1 MAKKLFIKTHGCQMN
16 EYDSARM
23 QDLLGDSHGFETTQ
37 NEDEADLILLNT
49 CSIREKAQEK
59 VFHQLGRWKKLKEK
73 NPNLKIGVG
82 GCVASQEGENII
94 KRAPQVDLVFGP
106 QTIHRVPDL
115 YKNITEAKP
124 ASVDIT
130 FPKTEKFDYLPEQN
144 IDGPTAF
151 VSIMEGCN
159 KYCSF
164 CVVPHT
170 RGHEIS
176 RPIDDILKEIKGL
189 SLQGVK
195 EINLLGQN
203 VNSYRDSKLK
213 TKGLGLTNLI
223 RASAQ
228 IEGIQR
234 IQFTTSHPFEFG
246 QDLID
251 IYLEVPELI
260 SYVHLPVQSG
270 SNSILEKMRRRHTR
284 DEYLEIIEKLKTVR
298 EGISISSDFIV
309 GFPGETEDDFLD
321 TLDLVDRVGYDESFS
336 FIYSPR
342 PNTTAKDLEDDVPL
356 EEKKNRLSVL
366 QHKLENSALNISRKM
381 VGETRKCL
389 VTGVSKKNP
398 GEFQARTENN
408 KVVIFS
414 CSDQSMIGKIVDIE
428 IVEAKNKS
436 LRGVAASLN

>member
-1 MAKKLFIKTHGCQMN
+1 MN

-414 CSDQSMIGKIVDIE
+414 CSDQSLIGKIVDIE

-436 LRGVAASLN
+436 LRGVAA

>member
-1 MAKKLFIKTHGCQMN
+1 MN

-189 SLQGVK
+189 SMQGVK

-284 DEYLEIIEKLKTVR
+284 DEYLEIIDKLKTVR

-342 PNTTAKDLEDDVPL
+342 PNTTAKDLDDDVPL

-414 CSDQSMIGKIVDIE
+414 CSDQSLIGKIVDIE

-436 LRGVAASLN
+436 LRGVAA

>member
-1 MAKKLFIKTHGCQMN
+1 MN

-115 YKNITEAKP
+115 YKNITEVKP

-130 FPKTEKFDYLPEQN
+130 FPKTEKFDYLPEQK

-176 RPIDDILKEIKGL
+176 RPIDDILKEIRGL

-284 DEYLEIIEKLKTVR
+284 EEYLEIIEKLKTVR

-309 GFPGETEDDFLD
+309 GFPGETEEDFLD
-321 TLDLVDRVGYDESFS
+321 TLDLVDKVGYDESFS

-436 LRGVAASLN
+436 LRGVAA

>member
-1 MAKKLFIKTHGCQMN
+1 MN

-144 IDGPTAF
+144 IYGPTAF

-251 IYLEVPELI
+251 IYIEVPELI

-284 DEYLEIIEKLKTVR
+284 EEYLEIIDKLKTVR

-414 CSDQSMIGKIVDIE
+414 CSDQSLIGKIVDIE

-436 LRGVAASLN
+436 LRGVAA

>member
-1 MAKKLFIKTHGCQMN
+1 MN

-124 ASVDIT
+124 ASVDIA
-130 FPKTEKFDYLPEQN
+130 FPRTEKFDYFPEQN
-144 IDGPTAF
+144 VDGPTAF

-170 RGHEIS
+170 RGNEIS
-176 RPIDDILKEIKGL
+176 RPIDDILKEIEGL

-223 RASAQ
+223 RASAK

-284 DEYLEIIEKLKTVR
+284 DEYLEIIDKLKNVR

-309 GFPGETEDDFLD
+309 GFPGETENDFLD

-356 EEKKNRLSVL
+356 EEKKIRLSVL

-436 LRGVAASLN
+436 LRGVAA

>member
-1 MAKKLFIKTHGCQMN
+1 MN

-124 ASVDIT
+124 ASVDIA
-130 FPKTEKFDYLPEQN
+130 FPKTEKFDYFPEQN
-144 IDGPTAF
+144 VDGPTAF

-176 RPIDDILKEIKGL
+176 RPIDDILKEIEGL

-223 RASAQ
+223 RASAK

-309 GFPGETEDDFLD
+309 GFPGETENDFLD

-436 LRGVAASLN
+436 LRGVAA

>member
-251 IYLEVPELI
+251 IYIEVPELI

-284 DEYLEIIEKLKTVR
+284 EEYLEIIDKLKTVR

-414 CSDQSMIGKIVDIE
+414 CSDQSLIGKIVDIE

-436 LRGVAASLN
+436 LRGVAA

>member
-1 MAKKLFIKTHGCQMN
+1 MN

-176 RPIDDILKEIKGL
+176 RPIDEILKEIKGL

-436 LRGVAASLN
+436 LRGVAA

>member
-1 MAKKLFIKTHGCQMN
+1 MN

-23 QDLLGDSHGFETTQ
+23 KDLLGDSHGFETTQ

-189 SLQGVK
+189 SMQGVK

-284 DEYLEIIEKLKTVR
+284 EEYLEIIDKLKTVR

-414 CSDQSMIGKIVDIE
+414 CSDQSLIGKIVDIE

-436 LRGVAASLN
+436 LRGVAA

>member
-1 MAKKLFIKTHGCQMN
+1 MN

-82 GCVASQEGENII
+82 GCVASQEGESII

-106 QTIHRVPDL
+106 QTIHRVPAL

-124 ASVDIT
+124 ASVDIA
-130 FPKTEKFDYLPEQN
+130 FPKTEKFDYFPEQN
-144 IDGPTAF
+144 VDGPTAF

-170 RGHEIS
+170 RGNEIS
-176 RPIDDILKEIKGL
+176 RPIDDILKEIEGL

-223 RASAQ
+223 RASAK

-284 DEYLEIIEKLKTVR
+284 DEYLEIIDKLKNVR

-309 GFPGETEDDFLD
+309 GFPGETENDFLD

-436 LRGVAASLN
+436 LRGVAA

>member
-1 MAKKLFIKTHGCQMN
+1 MN

-309 GFPGETEDDFLD
+309 GFPGETENDFLD

-436 LRGVAASLN
+436 LRGVAA

>member
-1 MAKKLFIKTHGCQMN
+1 MN

-176 RPIDDILKEIKGL
+176 RPIDDILKEIKVL

-284 DEYLEIIEKLKTVR
+284 DEYLEIIDKLKTVR

-342 PNTTAKDLEDDVPL
+342 PNTTAKDLDDDVPL

-414 CSDQSMIGKIVDIE
+414 CSDQSLIGKIVDIE

-436 LRGVAASLN
+436 LRGVAA

>member
-130 FPKTEKFDYLPEQN
+130 FPKTEKFDYFPEQK

-309 GFPGETEDDFLD
+309 GFPGETENDFLD

-436 LRGVAASLN
+436 LRGVAA

>member
-1 MAKKLFIKTHGCQMN
+1 MN

-130 FPKTEKFDYLPEQN
+130 FPKTEKFDYLPEQK

-170 RGHEIS
+170 RGHEMS

-436 LRGVAASLN
+436 LRGVAA

>member
-1 MAKKLFIKTHGCQMN
+1 MN

-284 DEYLEIIEKLKTVR
+284 DEYLEIIDKLKTVR

-342 PNTTAKDLEDDVPL
+342 PNTTAKDLDDDVPL

-414 CSDQSMIGKIVDIE
+414 CSDQSLIGKIVDIE

-436 LRGVAASLN
+436 LRGVTA

>member
-1 MAKKLFIKTHGCQMN
+1 MN

-284 DEYLEIIEKLKTVR
+284 DEYLEIIEKLKTTR

-342 PNTTAKDLEDDVPL
+342 PNTAAKDLEDDVPL

-436 LRGVAASLN
+436 LRGVAA

>member
-1 MAKKLFIKTHGCQMN
+1 MN

-23 QDLLGDSHGFETTQ
+23 QDLLGESHGFETTQ

-284 DEYLEIIEKLKTVR
+284 DEYLEIIDKLKTVR

-342 PNTTAKDLEDDVPL
+342 PNTTAKDLDDDVPL

-414 CSDQSMIGKIVDIE
+414 CSDQSLIGKIVDIE

-436 LRGVAASLN
+436 LRGVAA

>member
-1 MAKKLFIKTHGCQMN
+1 MN
-16 EYDSARM
+16 EYDSTRM

-115 YKNITEAKP
+115 YKNIIEAKP
-124 ASVDIT
+124 TSVDIT

-144 IDGPTAF
+144 IEGPTAF

-436 LRGVAASLN
+436 LRGVAA